1 MALLKQQEAIICKRG
16 EGSETSTEASNEQ
29 SADSWSDGVRALGH
43 TEEDTYYKTTE
54 NIHNEG
60 PQRKSSY
67 D

>member
-16 EGSETSTEASNEQ
+16 EGGKATAEARNEQ
-29 SADSWSDGVRALGH
+29 SADGWSDGLCTLGH
-43 TEEDTYYKTTE
+43 TKEDTYYKATE